1 MVGKIGNN
9 TLYRGG
15 NTIIYNPELLKVEN
29 FTPDNNKY
37 NRRSDFNWAIVN
49 SVLLDKNIKEL
60 NLPITH
66 IRHSKMNFQKEY
78 EKIEADLIGL
88 IFYRLF
94 KYISKEIKFN
104 EKPSFTICKKYL
116 TDLLYELKRKLFSNI
131 VRIKAL
137 NEEIKFLLNDK
148 YYEYYKEYKKV
159 ENNLIKI
166 LDYFEKFCKNKFYLK
181 KSIYNKIVKY
191 VYKKLE

>member
-1 MVGKIGNN
+1 M
-9 TLYRGG
+9 
-15 NTIIYNPELLKVEN
+15 
-29 FTPDNNKY
+29 
-37 NRRSDFNWAIVN
+37 
-49 SVLLDKNIKEL
+49 
-60 NLPITH
+60 
-66 IRHSKMNFQKEY
+66 
-78 EKIEADLIGL
+78 
-88 IFYRLF
+88 
-94 KYISKEIKFN
+94 
-104 EKPSFTICKKYL
+104 
-116 TDLLYELKRKLFSNI
+116 KRKLFSNI

-166 LDYFEKFCKNKFYLK
+166 LDYFEKFCKNKFYFK